1 MFFFTTVNVLKA
13 GLLAVDA
20 LSVMVVAVL
29 RSTQRVVGVVGVKRA
44 PTVGHHLLPR
54 C

>member
-29 RSTQRVVGVVGVKRA
+29 RSTQRVVGVKRA